1 MAKDGGSVVFTFEG
15 NDKQINSTLSSL
27 SKGLSATAKIG
38 ATAIA
43 GLSTALA
50 GVVTAG
56 VKSYADLEQNIGG
69 IETLFKDSAKTVI
82 DNSKKAYETA
92 GMSANEYMETVTSFS
107 ARLLQGLGGDTEKA
121 AAIAD
126 QAIIDMADNAN
137 KMGTSIESIQ
147 YAYQGF
153 AKQNYTM
160 LDNLKLGYG
169 GTQAEMARLI
179 NDSGVLGD
187 TMTVTAETV
196 NNVSFD
202 KMIEAIH
209 IIQERMGITGTTSKE
224 AAETITGSF
233 NAAKSAFDNF
243 LNGTGDAETLA
254 ETLLTAFENVSDAIV
269 ELTPDIANGLVTL
282 INGLIPQIPTIMNI
296 LLPAILSG
304 AIQII
309 MGLTQ
314 ILPQL
319 VQTIMTVIQQAL
331 TLLLP
336 QIPIIAQ
343 NLINGAIQIMTYLAQ
358 ALPTMIPMIID
369 AILGL
374 IPVLLDN
381 LPLFIDAGIQL
392 MIGLLTG
399 ILNALPDLI
408 MELPNIIMQILSTLL
423 NLIFV
428 QIPKAGVQ
436 IVMSLIDGIF
446 GFFNKMTEK
455 VKEFANGTILEP
467 IVNFVT
473 GITDKGRELVEGL
486 WEGIKGAAQWL
497 KDKISGWVG
506 NVLDF
511 IKNLFGIH
519 SPSTEFAYFGRMNV
533 LGLEEGME
541 SMEGDLNATIGNMV
555 NLSPSLLASASTP
568 VNNSVNVVVNNQ
580 FEQDPLGQMVN
591 TVKTFSGGAKNDF
604 NFGYGG

>member
-27 SKGLSATAKIG
+27 GKGLSATAKIG

-209 IIQERMGITGTTSKE
+209 VIQERMGITGTTSKE

-254 ETLLTAFENVSDAIV
+254 ETLITAFSNVSDAIV
-269 ELTPDIANGLVTL
+269 DLAPDIANGLVTL
-282 INGLIPQIPTIMNI
+282 FNGLIPQIPTLMNS

-319 VQTIMTVIQQAL
+319 VQTIMNVIQQAL
-331 TLLLP
+331 ILLLP

-374 IPVLLDN
+374 IPVLLEN

-408 MELPNIIMQILSTLL
+408 MELPNIIMQILATLL
-423 NLIFV
+423 NLILI
-428 QIPKAGVQ
+428 QIPKAGIQ

-486 WEGIKGAAQWL
+486 WEGIKGAATWL
-497 KDKISGWVG
+497 KNKISEWVG
-506 NVLDF
+506 DVLDF

-541 SMEGDLNATIGNMV
+541 SMESDLNATIGNMV

>member
-27 SKGLSATAKIG
+27 GKGLSATAKIG

-209 IIQERMGITGTTSKE
+209 VIQERMGITGTTSKE

-282 INGLIPQIPTIMNI
+282 INGLIPQIPTIMNS

-392 MIGLLTG
+392 LLGLLTG

-511 IKNLFGIH
+511 IKNLFGID

>member
-209 IIQERMGITGTTSKE
+209 VIQERMGITGTTSKE

-282 INGLIPQIPTIMNI
+282 INGLIPQIPTIMNS

-392 MIGLLTG
+392 LLGLLTG

-408 MELPNIIMQILSTLL
+408 MELPNIIMQILATLL
-423 NLIFV
+423 NLILV

-486 WEGIKGAAQWL
+486 WEGIKGAATWL
-497 KDKISGWVG
+497 KNKISEWVG

-541 SMEGDLNATIGNMV
+541 SMESDLNATIGNMV

>member
-27 SKGLSATAKIG
+27 GKGLSATAKIG

-209 IIQERMGITGTTSKE
+209 VIQERMGITGTTSKE

-254 ETLLTAFENVSDAIV
+254 ETLITAFSNVSDAIV
-269 ELTPDIANGLVTL
+269 DLAPDIANGLVTL
-282 INGLIPQIPTIMNI
+282 FNGLIPQIPTLMNS

-319 VQTIMTVIQQAL
+319 VQTIMNVIQQAL
-331 TLLLP
+331 ILLLP

-374 IPVLLDN
+374 IPVLLEN

-408 MELPNIIMQILSTLL
+408 MELPNIIMQILATLL
-423 NLIFV
+423 NLILI
-428 QIPKAGVQ
+428 QIPKAGIQ

-486 WEGIKGAAQWL
+486 WEGIKGAATWL
-497 KDKISGWVG
+497 KNKISEWVG

-541 SMEGDLNATIGNMV
+541 SMESDLNATIGNMV

>member
-15 NDKQINSTLSSL
+15 DDKKINSTLSSL
-27 SKGLSATAKIG
+27 GKGLITTAKLG
-38 ATAIA
+38 TTAIT
-43 GLSTALA
+43 GLSTAIT
-50 GVVTAG
+50 GIVTAG

-209 IIQERMGITGTTSKE
+209 VIQERMGITGTTSKE

-269 ELTPDIANGLVTL
+269 ELTPDIVNGLVTL
-282 INGLIPQIPTIMNI
+282 INGLIPQIPTIMNS

-392 MIGLLTG
+392 LLGLLTG

-428 QIPKAGVQ
+428 QIPKVGVQ

-446 GFFNKMTEK
+446 GFFNKMTSK
-455 VKEFANGTILEP
+455 IKEFAKGTILEP
-467 IVNFVT
+467 IVNFAT
-473 GITDKGRELVEGL
+473 DIIDKGRELVEG
-486 WEGIKGAAQWL
+486 
-497 KDKISGWVG
+497 
-506 NVLDF
+506 
-511 IKNLFGIH
+511 
-519 SPSTEFAYFGRMNV
+519 
-533 LGLEEGME
+533 
-541 SMEGDLNATIGNMV
+541 
-555 NLSPSLLASASTP
+555 
-568 VNNSVNVVVNNQ
+568 
-580 FEQDPLGQMVN
+580 
-591 TVKTFSGGAKNDF
+591 
-604 NFGYGG
+604 

>member
-27 SKGLSATAKIG
+27 GKGLSATAKIG

-209 IIQERMGITGTTSKE
+209 VIQERMGITGTTSKE

-269 ELTPDIANGLVTL
+269 ELTPDITNGLVTL
-282 INGLIPQIPTIMNI
+282 INGLIPQIPTIMNS

-519 SPSTEFAYFGRMNV
+519 SPSTEFAYLGRMNV